1 MLIPNIV
8 YYFFNNY
15 KYNSNGGDVMGLENL
30 GKRIRE
36 ERLNKGLTQEQ
47 LAEKVNISLNFM
59 SLIENGKNM
68 SVQTLVN
75 LANALDV
82 SIDYL
87 LMENIPFY
95 EDKILNQISQNL
107 QLLNDDE
114 KIYFLNMIK
123 QYRLLIKTSST

>member
-1 MLIPNIV
+1 
-8 YYFFNNY
+8 
-15 KYNSNGGDVMGLENL
+15 MGLENL

-36 ERLNKGLTQEQ
+36 ERLNKGFTQEQ

-87 LMENIPFY
+87 LKENIPYY

-107 QLLNDDE
+107 QSLNDDE

-123 QYRLLIKTSST
+123 QYRSLKWKLPQFEIWGSFYFAQDL

>member
-1 MLIPNIV
+1 
-8 YYFFNNY
+8 
-15 KYNSNGGDVMGLENL
+15 
-30 GKRIRE
+30 
-36 ERLNKGLTQEQ
+36 
-47 LAEKVNISLNFM
+47 M

-87 LMENIPFY
+87 LNENITY
-95 EDKILNQISQNL
+95 CEDKILSQISQNL
-107 QLLNDDE
+107 QPLNDDE

-123 QYRLLIKTSST
+123 QYRTLK

>member
-1 MLIPNIV
+1 
-8 YYFFNNY
+8 
-15 KYNSNGGDVMGLENL
+15 MGLENL

-36 ERLNKGLTQEQ
+36 ERLNKGFTQEQ

-87 LMENIPFY
+87 LKENIPYY

-107 QLLNDDE
+107 QSLNDDE

-123 QYRLLIKTSST
+123 QYRSLK

>member
-1 MLIPNIV
+1 
-8 YYFFNNY
+8 
-15 KYNSNGGDVMGLENL
+15 MGLENL
-30 GKRIRE
+30 GRRIKE
-36 ERLNKGLTQEQ
+36 ERLKKGLTQEQ
-47 LAEKVNISLNFM
+47 LAEKVDISLNFM

-87 LMENIPFY
+87 LNENITY
-95 EDKILNQISQNL
+95 CEDKILSQISQNL
-107 QLLNDDE
+107 QPLNDDE

-123 QYRLLIKTSST
+123 QYRTLK

>member
-1 MLIPNIV
+1 
-8 YYFFNNY
+8 
-15 KYNSNGGDVMGLENL
+15 MGLENL

-36 ERLNKGLTQEQ
+36 ERLKKGLTQEQ
-47 LAEKVNISLNFM
+47 LAEKVDISLNFM

-68 SVQTLVN
+68 SVQTLIN
-75 LANALDV
+75 LADALDV

-87 LMENIPFY
+87 LNDSQKFC
-95 EDKILNQISQNL
+95 EDRIVDQISQNL

-123 QYRLLIKTSST
+123 QYRTLK

>member
-1 MLIPNIV
+1 
-8 YYFFNNY
+8 
-15 KYNSNGGDVMGLENL
+15 MGLENL

>member
-1 MLIPNIV
+1 
-8 YYFFNNY
+8 
-15 KYNSNGGDVMGLENL
+15 MGLENL

-36 ERLNKGLTQEQ
+36 ERLKKGLTQEQ
-47 LAEKVNISLNFM
+47 LAEKVDISLNFM

-87 LMENIPFY
+87 LNENITY
-95 EDKILNQISQNL
+95 CEDKILSQISQNL
-107 QLLNDDE
+107 QPLNDDE

-123 QYRLLIKTSST
+123 QYRTLK